1 MWDTLILTEHHS
13 CGPLSKAI
21 FLVLRI
27 YSLLGFVLWA
37 HPIFIMKFFNKK
49 LYKLPNEEHSF
60 SSRADAEF
68 FCEQHGISTDLIEEF
83 DSKKEYNRFLVLCE
97 DERKGMIRDLK
108 RQVEF
113 EIIPR
118 HTETFKVG
126 QKAIREYHVNG
137 NMFPTKRDAI
147 QYCRLMRINQ
157 QLIKKTVSFA
167 DLHRTIT
174 VEKEAIYTADFT
186 YYDNKGNYIVEDVK
200 SDYTRKE
207 KDYVLRRKLMLHV
220 YGIKIL
226 ET

>member
-1 MWDTLILTEHHS
+1 MWGTLTLTELRS
-13 CGPLSKAI
+13 CGRWNKAI
-21 FLVLRI
+21 LVLCI
-27 YSLLGFVLWA
+27 YSFSMGYVLWRA
-37 HPIFIMKFFNKK
+37 PFFTMKFFNKK
-49 LYKLPNEEHSF
+49 LYKLPNESHSF

-68 FCEQHGISTDLIEEF
+68 YCVQHGISADLIEVF
-83 DSKKEYNRFLVLCE
+83 DSQKEYNRFMVLCE
-97 DERKGMIRDLK
+97 QERKGLIRDLK

-126 QKAIREYHVNG
+126 QKAVKEYHVNG
-137 NMFPTKRDAI
+137 NMFPTKRDAV

-157 QLIKKTVSFA
+157 RLIKKSVSFA